1 MARPE
6 VWRQRGIDTGYELS
20 YPLVVDAHP
29 DGPRVI
35 GQRNQVTLPS
45 DQIKSIGVGPG
56 DSVWI
61 TINPDRP
68 GSLVILNEESM
79 NEIFRKGWVA
89 I

>member
-1 MARPE
+1 M
-6 VWRQRGIDTGYELS
+6 
-20 YPLVVDAHP
+20 
-29 DGPRVI
+29 I

-56 DSVWI
+56 DPVWI
-61 TINPDRP
+61 TVNPDRP